1 MPTPNAS
8 DLSGSAAFQGLL
20 SVGLMVLPAHTA
32 AVRHLTADQIGVQQ
46 AEAEALA
53 RRLRALARQR
63 SEISEAELA
72 KLAQLAGL
80 TPTDITDIMHRAL
93 THGLALI
100 EAFPELTSMDDHA
113 KNMLIF
119 DAMRRDEAFMN
130 ALKRATTDGVAA
142 GDQASACKNACLL
155 TFMMKLF
162 AAQIDAVQRMMACA
176 VLVFPP
182 LVLACAAVMLIL
194 MIVAM
199 TKANKEYTQCI
210 EDCLEENGGG
220 GGGED

>member
-1 MPTPNAS
+1 MPTPSAA
-8 DLSGSAAFQGLL
+8 DLSGNAAFQGLL
-20 SVGLMVLPAHTA
+20 SVGLTVLPAHTA
-32 AVRHLTADQIGVQQ
+32 AVRQLTADQLGVQQ

-53 RRLRALARQR
+53 VRLRARARQR
-63 SEISEAELA
+63 SEISEPELA
-72 KLAQLAGL
+72 KLAELAGL
-80 TPTDITDIMHRAL
+80 APTDITDLTHRAL
-93 THGLALI
+93 THGMALI
-100 EAFPELTSMDDHA
+100 EAFPELTSMDDHT

-119 DAMRRDEAFMN
+119 DAMRRDEAFMD
-130 ALKRATTDGVAA
+130 AVKLATTDGVAA
-142 GDQASACKNACLL
+142 DDQSSACKNACLL
-155 TFMMKLF
+155 TFLMKLF

-182 LVLACAAVMLIL
+182 LVIACAAVMLIL

-210 EDCLEENGGG
+210 EDCLEGNGG